1 MFSHIMLGTSDFDRA
16 KAFYDSV
23 LATLGAGPGN
33 VNEAA
38 TGHRRAFWFHNGG
51 MFSISEPINDQ
62 LATSSNGSTIGFAC
76 NSLEQVQAFH
86 DAAVAAGGKSIEDP
100 PGPRVGPMGTLN
112 LGYVLD
118 LDGHKL
124 CMLHRAG

>member
-1 MFSHIMLGTSDFDRA
+1 MFSHIMVGTNDFDRA
-16 KAFYDSV
+16 KAFYDAV

-33 VNEAA
+33 INEAA
-38 TGHRRAFWFHNGG
+38 TGHKRAFWFHNGG
-51 MFSISEPINDQ
+51 IFAISQPFNKEP
-62 LATSSNGSTIGFAC
+62 AACANGSTIGFAC
-76 NSLEQVQAFH
+76 DSLVQVQAFH

-100 PGPRVGPMGTLN
+100 PGPRTGAMGTMN

>member
-16 KAFYDSV
+16 KEFYDTV
-23 LATLGAGPGN
+23 LATLGAKPGMPN
-33 VNEAA
+33 VAA
-38 TGHRRAFWFHNGG
+38 TGHRRAFWMHNGG
-51 MFSISEPINDQ
+51 MFMISEPINDKE
-62 LATSSNGSTIGFAC
+62 ATCSNGSTIGFAC
-76 NSLEQVQAFH
+76 DSLEQVQAFH

-100 PGPRVGPMGTLN
+100 PGPRTGAMGTLN